1 MRKYYV
7 FAILLIL
14 LFTITGCQQKPKET
28 FVYDEAQILA
38 LSNRYAEEMAKAQFD
53 GTIKVFSATMSKALS
68 KDALIGAWKSVAD
81 PIGAYQTLYKT
92 AVEYKNDRAVST
104 VILQYELNGIQVKLT
119 WDHDYKLEGLWLNY
133 FSIEE
138 PLQITDSHEEQEI
151 EVGTGEE
158 KLQGILTLPVG
169 KENPPVV
176 ILVHGSGPQDMHE
189 TVGAGNQPF
198 KDLAQGLAAEGIAS
212 IRYHKRYYQYPPAAE
227 DQAALHQITVQKEVT
242 DDVMAAIALA
252 KEMLPHSEISII
264 GHSLG
269 GMLAPY
275 LATENPEVAH
285 IVIMAGTP
293 RKLEDI
299 MVDQTKDA
307 LALNTTLSATD
318 KATYLAQVQQ
328 EAAKIKKLTEADL
341 GTLVLQQPASYWL
354 SLNAIDTGKLISEL
368 EIPILILQGDADF
381 QVKADVDFLAWQDYL
396 GTHMNVTYKL
406 YENLNHLFMPTSGK
420 LDVSE
425 YNTPGNIP
433 EQVILDIA
441 AFLKK

>member
-81 PIGAYQTLYKT
+81 PIGSFQTLYKT

-104 VILQYELNGIQVKLT
+104 VILQYELNGLQVKLT

-138 PLQITDSHEEQEI
+138 PLQITDSYEEQEI

-242 DDVMAAIALA
+242 DDVMAAIVLA

-406 YENLNHLFMPTSGK
+406 YENLNHLFMPSNGK

-441 AFLKK
+441 TFLKK